1 MEKVMTR
8 ILAVLI
14 AVVLSTSVAG
24 SAVAGP
30 ELRISEELFDF
41 GYIPQNSKVS
51 HVFWLHNTGDEEL
64 RIAKIIPGCG
74 CTQAPLDKQV
84 VAPGDSARLE
94 IIFSS
99 KLYFNRVAKKPA
111 IELENIAQPRYV
123 EIVSY
128 VIPRPDSAYP
138 LTLEPFKL
146 DISQY
151 GQAVRDRAKFT
162 LTNVSEQELTI
173 TVVAPPDEFGTVTMP
188 ARIAPGAT
196 VEAELVLKPERLG
209 EEIERSFTFQV
220 NDEHSTRYTIPVRR
234 KLRDPKVGQVTAPE
248 GD

>member
-1 MEKVMTR
+1 MNRVF
-8 ILAVLI
+8 
-14 AVVLSTSVAG
+14 VVLSAIMLAAVMAVSVM
-24 SAVAGP
+24 AGP
-30 ELRISEELFDF
+30 ELTISEEAFDF
-41 GYIPQNSKVS
+41 GYIPQNSKVT
-51 HVFWLHNTGDEEL
+51 HVFWLRNMGDQEL
-64 RIAKIIPGCG
+64 RISKVTPGCG

-99 KLYFNRVAKKPA
+99 KLYFNRVAKKPV
-111 IELENIAQPRYV
+111 IEVENLPEPRFV

-138 LTLEPFKL
+138 VKLDPYKL

-151 GQAVRDRAKFT
+151 GQAVRDRATFS
-162 LTNVSEQELTI
+162 LTNVSDQELTVTLI
-173 TVVAPPDEFGTVTMP
+173 APPDEFGVLTLP
-188 ARIAPGAT
+188 DRIAPGAT

-209 EEIERSFTFQV
+209 EELEKSFTFQV
-220 NDEHSTRYTIPVRR
+220 NDENSTRYTIPVRR